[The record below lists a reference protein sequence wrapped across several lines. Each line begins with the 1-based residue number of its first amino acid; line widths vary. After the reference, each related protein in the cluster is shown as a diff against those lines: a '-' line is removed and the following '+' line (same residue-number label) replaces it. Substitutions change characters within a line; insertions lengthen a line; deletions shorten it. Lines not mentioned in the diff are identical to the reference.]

1 MKNSAWI
8 AVQIFMIIKGVHEK
22 HSFFVP
28 EWQDCRLLTLH
39 LCQCFGNIESPGKN
53 GLWDKIHLRL
63 QSMNDSNHHYKILI
77 SFNIPFIFR
86 C

>member
-1 MKNSAWI
+1 
-8 AVQIFMIIKGVHEK
+8 MIIKGVHEK

-53 GLWDKIHLRL
+53 ENIYMKIPVE
-63 QSMNDSNHHYKILI
+63 N
-77 SFNIPFIFR
+77 
-86 C
+86 